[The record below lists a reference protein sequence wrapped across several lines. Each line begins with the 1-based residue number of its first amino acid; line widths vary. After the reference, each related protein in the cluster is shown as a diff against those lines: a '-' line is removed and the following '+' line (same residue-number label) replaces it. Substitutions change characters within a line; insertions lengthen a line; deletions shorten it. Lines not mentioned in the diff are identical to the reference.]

1 MYYHKS
7 NIKFCYK
14 KYRKRHIKKLKEK
27 DNDDEKI
34 SAEIWFKIH
43 SLNKVIHHINQTENE
58 NPGCISEVKQLENT
72 YVEILKS
79 YGYFIESHVSRSAD
93 MLKEKWPGIE
103 LWNTGKKLTL
113 YFKSTA
119 RALINESVND
129 SKDFYYTFLETA
141 MILWTISS
149 K

>member
-1 MYYHKS
+1 MIQISHGDVASNEMYYHKS

-43 SLNKVIHHINQTENE
+43 SLNKVIYHINQTENE

-93 MLKEKWPGIE
+93 MLKEK
-103 LWNTGKKLTL
+103 
-113 YFKSTA
+113 
-119 RALINESVND
+119 
-129 SKDFYYTFLETA
+129 
-141 MILWTISS
+141 
-149 K
+149 